1 MRPSLLLNF
10 SFLTLICLASCSA
23 AQSQTIHDNPVQS
36 DITITR
42 DFVPGPF
49 GQVHVRIAKPI
60 VQVSQPPLI
69 LFHPTPYSGDY
80 FIKYM
85 RLMAQDRIVVA
96 IDTPGYG
103 DSDRPKE
110 LPSINDYATSAG
122 AAIDAMGF
130 GKEQIDLL
138 GYHTGGLIAVELAA
152 TRPDTVRRLVLPGF
166 PFFAGE
172 DRKKAYEENVKP
184 DPVET
189 DGSHLSKKWEFS
201 NMAAPAGLSLER
213 GQEHFND
220 SVQCYPHCW
229 QAYHAVFTYETEK
242 QLQKIAQPVLL
253 ITINGSL
260 KKETETA
267 RKYISDAKLL
277 HIPEITLGGFDLF
290 PGKYA
295 KLSRDFLNN
304 REIK

>member
-1 MRPSLLLNF
+1 MRLSMLLNF
-10 SFLTLICLASCSA
+10 SFLTVILLASGSA
-23 AQSQTIHDNPVQS
+23 AQSRTSHNDQVQS

-42 DFVPGPF
+42 DFVRGPF
-49 GQVHVRIAKPI
+49 GQVHVRIAKPAL
-60 VQVSQPPLI
+60 QASQPPLI

-80 FIKYM
+80 FIRYM

-110 LPSINDYATSAG
+110 LPSIHDYATSAA

-130 GKEQIDLL
+130 GKGPVDLL

-152 TRPDTVRRLVLPGF
+152 IRPDRVRRLVLPGF
-166 PFFAGE
+166 PFFTGK
-172 DRKKAYEENVKP
+172 DRTKAYEENVKP
-184 DPVET
+184 EPVES
-189 DGSHLSKKWEFS
+189 DGSHLLKKWAFS
-201 NMAAPAGLSLER
+201 NIASPAGVSLKR

-242 QLQKIAQPVLL
+242 QLRKVAQPVLL

-267 RKYISDAKLL
+267 RKYISDAKLV

-290 PGKYA
+290 PEQYA
-295 KLSRDFLNN
+295 TLSRDFLNN
-304 REIK
+304 